1 MQAISRVLR
10 STLALTDISA
20 GGLAVCLLSLGFVST
35 GAFAEDTFPGLSPQG
50 DTDSV
55 RSSVK
60 EPGYS
65 PYAGR
70 NFPTRVY
77 WGDTHV
83 HTDNSLDAN
92 GFGARIGP
100 EEAFR
105 FARGEEVMSSSGVA
119 MKLSRPLDWLVVAD
133 HSDGMGAMKEIRKG
147 NPRLLADPKVREWYN
162 QFNEGGETAFA
173 ATMDVINAFSQG
185 TTPDVVLDREFQQ
198 TVWDEYIDIAESFNE
213 PGRFT
218 TMLGYE
224 WTSTEDGINLHR
236 NVLYRDDGDVARR
249 IVPYTTA
256 ESFNP
261 EDLWAWMAQ
270 YEEKTGG
277 KVLALAHNGNMSNG
291 IMFPYEINPATGK
304 RLTKGYA
311 QQRARWEPLYEVTQ
325 IKGDGETHPLM
336 SPEDEFA
343 DFETLAIGNLNLT
356 VVKTDDMIRTEYAR
370 QALRDGLMMEEK
382 YGTNPYQFGM
392 VGSTDTHTA
401 ITGVEEENYIG
412 KHAGTEPAP
421 GRWDHP
427 MAKFAGRQYD
437 GWAMSASGYAGVWA
451 TDNTREALWDAMWRK
466 EVYATTGPRMLVRFF
481 GGWEFEEQDAQS
493 RLPAETGYT
502 KGVPMGGNLTNAP
515 AGKAPKFLVAALK
528 DPLSGNLDR
537 IQIVKGWLGD
547 GGKTYEKV
555 YNVVWG
561 DAERR
566 SLDANGKLPA
576 VGNTVNVKE
585 ATWTNTIGDPELI
598 AVWTDPDFDPDQ
610 SAFYYLRV
618 MEIPTPRWTAYDA
631 KRFGVTMDAEV
642 PMYLQERAY
651 TSPIWYTP

>member
-1 MQAISRVLR
+1 MESQQLSTRGAAI
-10 STLALTDISA
+10 LAAWL
-20 GGLAVCLLSLGFVST
+20 VT
-35 GAFAEDTFPGLSPQG
+35 GAGSVLAEETFPGLSPQG

-55 RSSVK
+55 RTSVR
-60 EPGYS
+60 EPAYS

-70 NFPTRVY
+70 NFPTQVY

-100 EEAFR
+100 EEALR
-105 FARGEEVMSSSGVA
+105 FARGEEVMSSSGELF
-119 MKLSRPLDWLVVAD
+119 KLSRPLDWLVVAD

-147 NPRLLADPKVREWYN
+147 NPRLLADPTVRDWYN
-162 QFNEGGETAFA
+162 QFKAGGEAAFT

-185 TTPDVVLDREFQQ
+185 TTPEVVLDRDFQQ
-198 TVWDEYIDIAESFNE
+198 TVWDEYIDITERFNE

-218 TMLGYE
+218 AMIGYE

-249 IVPYTTA
+249 MVPYTTA

-261 EDLWAWMAQ
+261 EDLWKWMAR
-270 YEEKTGG
+270 YEETTGG

-291 IMFPYEINPATGK
+291 VMFPVEFNPETGK
-304 RLTKGYA
+304 RLTGDYA
-311 QQRARWEPLYEVTQ
+311 AQRARWEPLYEVTQ
-325 IKGDGETHPLM
+325 IKGDGETHPLL
-336 SPEDEFA
+336 SPDDEFA

-356 VVKTDDMIRTEYAR
+356 VVKTDEMIRTEYAR
-370 QALRDGLMMEEK
+370 QALRDGLAMAEK
-382 YGTNPYQFGM
+382 LGTNPYKFGM
-392 VGSTDTHTA
+392 LGSSDTHTA
-401 ITGVEEENYIG
+401 LAAVEEENYIG
-412 KHAGTEPAP
+412 KHAGTEPEA
-421 GRWDHP
+421 GRWNHP

-451 TDNTREALWDAMWRK
+451 TENTREALWDAMQRK
-466 EVYATTGPRMLVRFF
+466 EVYATTGPRMLVRFW
-481 GGWEFEEQDAQS
+481 GGWDFEEQDALS
-493 RLPAETGYT
+493 RLPAEVGYT
-502 KGVPMGGNLTNAP
+502 KGVPMGGDLSGAP
-515 AGKAPKFLVAALK
+515 EGKAPTFLVAALK

-537 IQIVKGWLGD
+537 IQIVKGWLGKD
-547 GGKTYEKV
+547 GKTYEKV

-566 SLDANGKLPA
+566 ELDDDGRLPP
-576 VGNTVNVKE
+576 VGNTVNVKQ
-585 ATWTNTIGDPELI
+585 ATWLNTIGDPELI
-598 AVWTDPDFDPDQ
+598 ATWTDPDFDSAQP
-610 SAFYYLRV
+610 AFYYLRV
-618 MEIPTPRWTAYDA
+618 LEIPTPRWTAYDA
-631 KRFGVTMDAEV
+631 KRFGVKMDPEV